1 MAVVPAPGGG
11 RLTEEMLAELERL
24 LTRRQLEVICLRY
37 VEGIRTD
44 KLVAEHLGITRSAAS
59 YRRRNAL
66 RRIQRSGLVRIGGA

>member
-1 MAVVPAPGGG
+1 MAVVPSPVGGG
-11 RLTEEMLAELERL
+11 LTEEMLAELERL

-44 KLVAEHLGITRSAAS
+44 KLVAEHLGITRSAVS

>member
-1 MAVVPAPGGG
+1 MAAVPSTVDGG
-11 RLTEEMLAELERL
+11 LNDELLADLERV
-24 LTRRQLEVICLRY
+24 LTRRQFEVIRLRY

-66 RRIQRSGLVRIGGA
+66 GRIQRSGLVRIGEP